1 MVSIRV
7 TSADGS
13 SAVFYGATARRQL
26 EFNRLP
32 WKGRVADEAHVS
44 AEQPAAKANPRVSRP
59 HGDPGRSK
67 RAEAP
72 PAQGPQASDR
82 AGPTQA
88 RSAIVT
94 SSRKPVSRTTA
105 GSTSNQ
111 LDGQKF
117 GKELRVRLRRDFLR
131 IQKRGRKRHSHNFV
145 LASASEPS
153 LGRTRVGFSVSR
165 RVGNAVVRNRLKR
178 RLREFF
184 RLHRLELPVAHDV
197 VVIAKPGAA
206 KLSYAELV
214 EELRDRLS
222 V

>member
-13 SAVFYGATARRQL
+13 SAVFYGGPRSGSSSFPA
-26 EFNRLP
+26 P

-44 AEQPAAKANPRVSRP
+44 AEQPAPEEDPWIPLA
-59 HGDPGRSK
+59 HGNRR
-67 RAEAP
+67 RAERVEAAT
-72 PAQGPQASDR
+72 AQGTQALDR

-88 RSAIVT
+88 RSAVVT
-94 SSRKPVSRTTA
+94 PSRKPASRTEA

-111 LDGQKF
+111 QDGHKF
-117 GKELRVRLRRDFLR
+117 GKQLRVRLRRDFLR
-131 IQKRGRKRHSHNFV
+131 IQRRGRKRHSANFV

-153 LGRTRVGFSVSR
+153 PGRSRVGFSVSR
-165 RVGNAVVRNRLKR
+165 RVGNAVLRNRLKR

-184 RLHRLELPVAHDV
+184 RLHRQELLVASDL